1 MQMAHILDPLAKMEK
16 DKGGKKKIKEKA
28 VSTKCSEI
36 KLHMHGMKKL
46 H

>member
-1 MQMAHILDPLAKMEK
+1 MAHILDPLAKMEK
-16 DKGGKKKIKEKA
+16 DKGGNIEEKA

-36 KLHMHGMKKL
+36 KLHMHAMKKL